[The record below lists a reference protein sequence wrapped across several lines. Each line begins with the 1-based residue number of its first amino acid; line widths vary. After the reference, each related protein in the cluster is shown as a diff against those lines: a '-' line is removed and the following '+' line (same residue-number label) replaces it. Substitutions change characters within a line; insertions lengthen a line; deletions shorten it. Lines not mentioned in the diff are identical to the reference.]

1 MLIINTLKMAKVEV
15 KQTPKQL
22 NPYGEKLVRTWYDDD
37 MPPKNYIWYKDEEYL
52 YWDGHDWVPCE
63 LDINE
68 YKKDHH
74 CKRKCCCCDYD
85 AKFEKFKKDTL
96 AAVLKLIKGQ
106 NPDSTA
112 ALVERIE
119 ALEADVNA
127 LKQINH
133 DLFVKNTE
141 LDSLIRSLGYVTVED
156 VQNMIENFDNRIT
169 ANENNI
175 RNINSRLSILEN
187 ADYITSSDLDG
198 YATEEYVNNAISSL
212 IIPSKLSDLQN
223 DQGFVSGVEINYHD
237 EDPEDLRTLSNNDVV
252 NIIEDVEYDSQEP
265 GIYKM
270 YVSMYPYKVNI
281 NTPSV
286 EPYDDSEVRGLISNV
301 SEDIN
306 DVDGRVSVIEE
317 KYMKTDEEGLTISS
331 SLNDLNDRMAPK
343 EWVEQNYEP
352 KFTDLTDLA
361 DPVAEAQS
369 HVDDNKVY
377 ITRIE
382 QE

>member
-1 MLIINTLKMAKVEV
+1 MGKVEV
-15 KQTPKQL
+15 KQTPRRL

-63 LDINE
+63 FDINE

-74 CKRKCCCCDYD
+74 CKRKCCYCDYD

-119 ALEADVNA
+119 ALEADVNT

-175 RNINSRLSILEN
+175 RNINSRLSVLEN

-198 YATEEYVNNAISSL
+198 YATEEYVNNAISN
-212 IIPSKLSDLQN
+212 INIPSKLSDLQN

-306 DVDGRVSVIEE
+306 DVDDRVSVIEE

>member
-1 MLIINTLKMAKVEV
+1 MGKVEV

-22 NPYGEKLVRTWYDDD
+22 NPYGEKLVRIWYDDD
-37 MPPKNYIWYKDEEYL
+37 MPPKNYIWYKDDEYL
-52 YWDGHDWVPCE
+52 YWNGKDWEPFE
-63 LDINE
+63 LGEVVLNDE
-68 YKKDHH
+68 HKH
-74 CKRKCCCCDYD
+74 RKCHCNCCEN
-85 AKFEKFKKDTL
+85 AKFEKFKKDVL
-96 AAVLKLIKGQ
+96 AAVLKLIKAQ
-106 NPDSTA
+106 SPDSSA
-112 ALVERIE
+112 ALLERIE
-119 ALEADVNA
+119 ALESDVNA

-141 LDSLIRSLGYVTVED
+141 LDSLIRSLGYVTAED
-156 VQNMIENFDNRIT
+156 VQNMIGNFNNRIT

-175 RNINSRLSILEN
+175 RNINSRLSVLEN

-198 YATEEYVNNAISSL
+198 YATEEYVNNAISN
-212 IIPSKLSDLQN
+212 INIPSKLSDLQN

-265 GIYKM
+265 GVYKM

-281 NTPSV
+281 DTQSV
-286 EPYDDSEVRGLISNV
+286 EPYDDSELRGLISNV
-301 SEDIN
+301 SEDVN

-352 KFTDLTDLA
+352 KFTDLTNLA